1 MIQLLKGKASRTLTK
16 AYWVY
21 DDMKRTGS
29 EILLANVKYHT
40 VNMNGERS
48 VDGVMIRRG

>member
-1 MIQLLKGKASRTLTK
+1 MIQLLKGKASLMSTK
-16 AYWVY
+16 ASWV
-21 DDMKRTGS
+21 DDNTKATGS